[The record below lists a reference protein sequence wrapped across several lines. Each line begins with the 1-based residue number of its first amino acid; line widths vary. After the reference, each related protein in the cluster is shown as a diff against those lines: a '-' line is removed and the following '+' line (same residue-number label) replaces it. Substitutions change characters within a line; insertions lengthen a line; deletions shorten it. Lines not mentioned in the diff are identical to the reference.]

1 MAATMKDIAKRT
13 GLGLATISSYFNGG
27 NVREKNR
34 VKIEEAIE
42 ELHYEVNEVARGLK
56 TNATKTIGVVIPE
69 LNNTFCA
76 EIITGMEDVLRS
88 HGYATIVCDCRTD
101 KKLERDAV
109 EFLSRKRVDGIISM
123 PVDAE
128 GNHLKKFQKTGK
140 PIVLIDRRIQELS
153 CDSVLVDNEKAAED
167 AMRVFFK
174 AGHRKIGIIGGPEEI
189 STAQERLQGYRSA
202 YEKENLPVRESLIYH
217 GDYTIQ
223 GGVRGIEKLV
233 ADNPDMTAVFVT
245 NYEMTMGAVIGMNEL
260 DLKIPEQLS
269 MIGFDNLQFA
279 RACSPK
285 LTIVAQPTSGIAR
298 EVAGHYAETAGRGR
312 ERRNGA
318 DHREAW
324 RGNYYGEIRACAKGE
339 GEFIMKPYLLG
350 IDIGTSACKV
360 AVFEKSGTVVA
371 AANGD
376 YPVYYPKE
384 GWAEQNPEE
393 WWSAVC
399 QAVKKVIEKAGIQP
413 EEIAGIGID
422 GQSWSAIAMDK
433 DGNVLTN
440 TPIWMDTRAQ
450 SICDRLNEEIGADQD
465 F

>member
-1 MAATMKDIAKRT
+1 MAATMKDIARRT

-34 VKIEEAIE
+34 IKIEEAIQ

-101 KKLERDAV
+101 KRLERDAV

-140 PIVLIDRRIQELS
+140 PIVLIDRRIRELS

-167 AMRVFFK
+167 AMRVFFQ

-189 STAQERLQGYRSA
+189 STAQERLQGYRNA
-202 YEKENLPVRESLIYH
+202 YEKENIPVRESLIYH

-223 GGVRGIEKLV
+223 GGVQGIEKLV

-260 DLKIPEQLS
+260 GLKIPEQLS
-269 MIGFDNLQFA
+269 VIGFDNMDFA
-279 RACSPK
+279 RAVVPR
-285 LTIVAQPTSGIAR
+285 LTIVTQPT
-298 EVAGHYAETAGRGR
+298 E
-312 ERRNGA
+312 
-318 DHREAW
+318 
-324 RGNYYGEIRACAKGE
+324 EIGQ
-339 GEFIMKPYLLG
+339 
-350 IDIGTSACKV
+350 
-360 AVFEKSGTVVA
+360 A
-371 AANGD
+371 AANLLLSHL
-376 YPVYYPKE
+376 E
-384 GWAEQNPEE
+384 
-393 WWSAVC
+393 
-399 QAVKKVIEKAGIQP
+399 
-413 EEIAGIGID
+413 
-422 GQSWSAIAMDK
+422 DK
-433 DGNVLTN
+433 DETSDK
-440 TPIWMDTRAQ
+440 TSDKTETTETIWLKTGFVEGE
-450 SICDRLNEEIGADQD
+450 SVADIS
-465 F
+465 